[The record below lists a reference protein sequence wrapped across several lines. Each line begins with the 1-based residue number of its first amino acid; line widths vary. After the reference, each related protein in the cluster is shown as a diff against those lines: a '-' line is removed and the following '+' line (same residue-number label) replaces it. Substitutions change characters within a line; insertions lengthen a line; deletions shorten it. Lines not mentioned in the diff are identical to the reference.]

1 MYSRVQAIV
10 SKSRQWKAHTGV
22 KLVWE
27 GRADELTPEQLVGAV
42 TVKAC
47 ASQLAHALEVW
58 QQRC

>member
-10 SKSRQWKAHTGV
+10 SKTPQWKAHLGV

-42 TVKAC
+42 TVTAC
-47 ASQLAHALEVW
+47 AFQLARAP
-58 QQRC
+58 